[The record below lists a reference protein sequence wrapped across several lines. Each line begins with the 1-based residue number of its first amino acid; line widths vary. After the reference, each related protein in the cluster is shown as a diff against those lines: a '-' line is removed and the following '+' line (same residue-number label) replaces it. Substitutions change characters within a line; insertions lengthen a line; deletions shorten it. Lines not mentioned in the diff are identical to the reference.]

1 MRTVHEGD
9 AFSVK
14 RDDLLQIVVVCR
26 RAGRREVDELG
37 PAFLAFTTALRDVN
51 RGDWGLHGDMRDAPM
66 RNDEV
71 YERTMG
77 HELARLMTGFRRRAV
92 LVKTAIGALQSNRAA
107 RAVWGEDPDTAPTI
121 FRDEEEAL
129 LHLNG

>member
-26 RAGRREVDELG
+26 RAGRLEVDL
-37 PAFLAFTTALRDVN
+37 TTALRDVN
-51 RGDWGLHGDMRDAPM
+51 RGDWGLLVDMRDAPM

-92 LVKTAIGALQSNRAA
+92 LVKTAIGALQSNRAS